1 MKLITGHSGEAHIT
15 AADDGAFNAIV
26 YTDGKFVFDTGKKF
40 AIEKL
45 SDNSVR
51 IYDGYAMNQGRK
63 LGIEKDD
70 YEELVLENGMQNKKR
85 ADLIVIRY
93 ARDVDTGIESAELA
107 VITGLSGSEYEDPEM
122 LQGDIVAGDIEDD
135 MPLYRIRFNGLEM
148 EGIDPLFEMFN
159 KQLSSEDY
167 TTDEKEKLKNIDEN
181 ANNYTHPATAGN
193 KHIPSGGSAGQVLK
207 YGGSSGAAS
216 WGSDS
221 YYGTCSTAAATAAK
235 TVSLSGFSLFTGATV
250 AVMFSNGNTAANPT
264 LNINSTGAK
273 PIYYRNAA
281 LTSSTAGIIS
291 KNGVYL
297 FVYSGSYWRLVGDV
311 GSIAISEV
319 ADKLSTPRTIDG
331 VSFDGSADIVHFGV
345 CTTAAST
352 AAKTVSISGFTL
364 VTGARVIVIF
374 NNGNTATNPT
384 LNVNGTGAKQM
395 IRPNGEGS
403 FVGLDTKEIENYGV
417 YEFVYNGSY
426 WYTGILAG
434 LHNPFFTSVDT
445 DSNVTSWTPVETLAT
460 REGFSSILN
469 KISTM
474 FKNVRYLYKLL
485 GKTDISAIGD
495 GTVTGILS
503 QNLAYKDF
511 SSEITKLNA
520 SAPDPVCYVEN
531 GTVYILGGFIAKNAT
546 LAGNLFQVPKKYA
559 PRAEVVGSASYP
571 SSAVDAGK
579 ILSISINAA
588 GIVSYYQKE
597 QLSYSQRFTIQ
608 YPLKTS

>member
-167 TTDEKEKLKNIDEN
+167 TIDEKEKLKNIDEN

-235 TVSLSGFSLFTGATV
+235 TVSLSGFSLFTGVTV

-331 VSFDGSADIVHFGV
+331 VSFDGSADIVHFGA
-345 CTTAAST
+345 CTTTPAT
-352 AAKTVSISGFTL
+352 AAKIVSIPNFVLKDGAKIYVEFTM
-364 VTGARVIVIF
+364 
-374 NNGNTATNPT
+374 GNTAANPT
-384 LNVNGTGAKQM
+384 LNVNSTGGKSVFTMDCANSYSV
-395 IRPNGEGS
+395 RPTDIGQG
-403 FVGLDTKEIENYGV
+403 I
-417 YEFVYNGSY
+417 YEFIYLGEF
-426 WYTGILAG
+426 WYTVSSSVSYSIVSFATNDLTDSSAASW
-434 LHNPFFTSVDT
+434 TSV
-445 DSNVTSWTPVETLAT
+445 TPLASRSTVRAIVE
-460 REGFSSILN
+460 
-469 KISTM
+469 KVSTM

-531 GTVYILGGFIAKNAT
+531 GTVYILGGFIAKTAT

>member
-181 ANNYTHPATAGN
+181 ANNYTHPTTAGN

-235 TVSLSGFSLFTGATV
+235 TVSLSGFSLFTGVTV

-273 PIYYRNAA
+273 TIYYRNAA

-297 FVYSGSYWRLVGDV
+297 
-311 GSIAISEV
+311 
-319 ADKLSTPRTIDG
+319 
-331 VSFDGSADIVHFGV
+331 
-345 CTTAAST
+345 
-352 AAKTVSISGFTL
+352 
-364 VTGARVIVIF
+364 
-374 NNGNTATNPT
+374 
-384 LNVNGTGAKQM
+384 
-395 IRPNGEGS
+395 
-403 FVGLDTKEIENYGV
+403 
-417 YEFVYNGSY
+417 
-426 WYTGILAG
+426 
-434 LHNPFFTSVDT
+434 
-445 DSNVTSWTPVETLAT
+445 
-460 REGFSSILN
+460 
-469 KISTM
+469 
-474 FKNVRYLYKLL
+474 
-485 GKTDISAIGD
+485 
-495 GTVTGILS
+495 
-503 QNLAYKDF
+503 
-511 SSEITKLNA
+511 
-520 SAPDPVCYVEN
+520 CYV
-531 GTVYILGGFIAKNAT
+531 
-546 LAGNLFQVPKKYA
+546 
-559 PRAEVVGSASYP
+559 S
-571 SSAVDAGK
+571 
-579 ILSISINAA
+579 
-588 GIVSYYQKE
+588 
-597 QLSYSQRFTIQ
+597 
-608 YPLKTS
+608 

>member
-181 ANNYTHPATAGN
+181 ANNYTHPTTAGN

-273 PIYYRNAA
+273 TIYYRNAA

-297 FVYSGSYWRLVGDV
+297 
-311 GSIAISEV
+311 
-319 ADKLSTPRTIDG
+319 
-331 VSFDGSADIVHFGV
+331 
-345 CTTAAST
+345 
-352 AAKTVSISGFTL
+352 
-364 VTGARVIVIF
+364 
-374 NNGNTATNPT
+374 
-384 LNVNGTGAKQM
+384 
-395 IRPNGEGS
+395 
-403 FVGLDTKEIENYGV
+403 
-417 YEFVYNGSY
+417 
-426 WYTGILAG
+426 
-434 LHNPFFTSVDT
+434 
-445 DSNVTSWTPVETLAT
+445 
-460 REGFSSILN
+460 
-469 KISTM
+469 
-474 FKNVRYLYKLL
+474 
-485 GKTDISAIGD
+485 
-495 GTVTGILS
+495 
-503 QNLAYKDF
+503 
-511 SSEITKLNA
+511 
-520 SAPDPVCYVEN
+520 CYV
-531 GTVYILGGFIAKNAT
+531 
-546 LAGNLFQVPKKYA
+546 
-559 PRAEVVGSASYP
+559 S
-571 SSAVDAGK
+571 
-579 ILSISINAA
+579 
-588 GIVSYYQKE
+588 
-597 QLSYSQRFTIQ
+597 
-608 YPLKTS
+608 

>member
-1 MKLITGHSGEAHIT
+1 M
-15 AADDGAFNAIV
+15 
-26 YTDGKFVFDTGKKF
+26 
-40 AIEKL
+40 IEKTVNIGL
-45 SDNSVR
+45 IKEDEDEFYNVSTVNDNLDKIDEEFS
-51 IYDGYAMNQGRK
+51 RK
-63 LGIEKDD
+63 VNKIEGK
-70 YEELVLENGMQNKKR
+70 N
-85 ADLIVIRY
+85 
-93 ARDVDTGIESAELA
+93 
-107 VITGLSGSEYEDPEM
+107 
-122 LQGDIVAGDIEDD
+122 
-135 MPLYRIRFNGLEM
+135 
-148 EGIDPLFEMFN
+148 
-159 KQLSSEDY
+159 LSSNDY
-167 TTDEKEKLKNIDEN
+167 TTDEKEKLKNLDEN
-181 ANNYTHPATAGN
+181 ANNYTHPTTAGN

-207 YGGSSGAAS
+207 YGGSSGSAS

-345 CTTAAST
+345 CTTSAAT
-352 AAKTVSISGFTL
+352 AAKTVSIPNFVL
-364 VTGARVIVIF
+364 KEGARIYVMF
-374 NNGNTATNPT
+374 LNGNTNTGKIT
-384 LNVNGTGAKQM
+384 LNVNSTENRTIASAF
-395 IRPNGEGS
+395 IYPDS
-403 FVGLDTKEIENYGV
+403 IIEFKHTLENKI
-417 YEFVYNGSY
+417 YEFVYYVGVWMITSKVISNIPV
-426 WYTGILAG
+426 T
-434 LHNPFFTSVDT
+434 FTSSDT
-445 DSNVTSWTPVETLAT
+445 TDAGVSSWSTVEKLTSDITLRAIVE
-460 REGFSSILN
+460 

-485 GKTDISAIGD
+485 GKTNISAIGD

-579 ILSISINAA
+579 ILSISITAT

>member
-331 VSFDGSADIVHFGV
+331 VSFDGSADIVHFGA
-345 CTTAAST
+345 CTTTPAT
-352 AAKTVSISGFTL
+352 AAKIVSIPNFVLKDGAKIYVEFTM
-364 VTGARVIVIF
+364 
-374 NNGNTATNPT
+374 GNTAANPT
-384 LNVNGTGAKQM
+384 LNVNSTGGKSVFTMDCANSYSV
-395 IRPNGEGS
+395 RPTDIGQG
-403 FVGLDTKEIENYGV
+403 I
-417 YEFVYNGSY
+417 YEFIYLGEF
-426 WYTGILAG
+426 WYTVSSSVSYSIVSFATNDLTDSSAASW
-434 LHNPFFTSVDT
+434 TSV
-445 DSNVTSWTPVETLAT
+445 TPLASRSTVRAIVE
-460 REGFSSILN
+460 
-469 KISTM
+469 KVSTM

>member
-1 MKLITGHSGEAHIT
+1 MIEKTVNIGLIKEDEDEFYNVSTVNDNLDKIDEEFSRKVNKIEGKNLSSN
-15 AADDGAFNAIV
+15 D
-26 YTDGKFVFDTGKKF
+26 YTD
-40 AIEKL
+40 
-45 SDNSVR
+45 N
-51 IYDGYAMNQGRK
+51 
-63 LGIEKDD
+63 
-70 YEELVLENGMQNKKR
+70 
-85 ADLIVIRY
+85 
-93 ARDVDTGIESAELA
+93 
-107 VITGLSGSEYEDPEM
+107 
-122 LQGDIVAGDIEDD
+122 
-135 MPLYRIRFNGLEM
+135 
-148 EGIDPLFEMFN
+148 
-159 KQLSSEDY
+159 
-167 TTDEKEKLKNIDEN
+167 EKEKLKNIDEN

-345 CTTAAST
+345 CTTAANNSFKNVNIPNFVTEEGATIFVHFKNGSDVGSYTST
-352 AAKTVSISGFTL
+352 SFQVNDGPSRYITL
-364 VTGARVIVIF
+364 VGDSSGVA
-374 NNGNTATNPT
+374 GQ
-384 LNVNGTGAKQM
+384 GM
-395 IRPNGEGS
+395 I
-403 FVGLDTKEIENYGV
+403 LDSNRIYQLTFKDDMWRTDIIEKE
-417 YEFVYNGSY
+417 S
-426 WYTGILAG
+426 
-434 LHNPFFTSVDT
+434 LHFTSADT
-445 DSNVTSWTPVETLAT
+445 ADSSVTSWSTVTALT
-460 REGFSSILN
+460 SGLKLDVILN

-485 GKTDISAIGD
+485 GKTNISAIGD

-531 GTVYILGGFIAKNAT
+531 GTVYILGGFIVKTAT

-559 PRAEVVGSASYP
+559 PRTEVVGSASYP

>member
-1 MKLITGHSGEAHIT
+1 MIEKTVNIGLIKEDEDEFYNVSTVNDNLDKIDEEFSRKVNKIEGKNLSSN
-15 AADDGAFNAIV
+15 D
-26 YTDGKFVFDTGKKF
+26 YTD
-40 AIEKL
+40 
-45 SDNSVR
+45 N
-51 IYDGYAMNQGRK
+51 
-63 LGIEKDD
+63 
-70 YEELVLENGMQNKKR
+70 
-85 ADLIVIRY
+85 
-93 ARDVDTGIESAELA
+93 
-107 VITGLSGSEYEDPEM
+107 
-122 LQGDIVAGDIEDD
+122 
-135 MPLYRIRFNGLEM
+135 
-148 EGIDPLFEMFN
+148 
-159 KQLSSEDY
+159 
-167 TTDEKEKLKNIDEN
+167 EKEKLKNIDEN
-181 ANNYTHPATAGN
+181 ANNYTHPTTAGN

-207 YGGSSGAAS
+207 YGGSSGSAS

-331 VSFDGSADIVHFGV
+331 VSFDGSADIVHFGA
-345 CTTAAST
+345 CTTPPAT
-352 AAKTVSISGFTL
+352 AAKIVSIPNFVLKDGAKIYVEFTM
-364 VTGARVIVIF
+364 
-374 NNGNTATNPT
+374 GNTAANPT
-384 LNVNGTGAKQM
+384 LNVNSTGGKSVFTMDCANGYVV
-395 IRPNGEGS
+395 RPTDIGQG
-403 FVGLDTKEIENYGV
+403 I
-417 YEFVYNGSY
+417 YEFIYLGEF
-426 WYTGILAG
+426 WYTVSSSVSYSIVSFATNDLTDSSAASW
-434 LHNPFFTSVDT
+434 TSV
-445 DSNVTSWTPVETLAT
+445 TPLASRSTVRAIVE
-460 REGFSSILN
+460 
-469 KISTM
+469 KVSTM

-531 GTVYILGGFIAKNAT
+531 GTVYILGGFIAKTAT

>member
-181 ANNYTHPATAGN
+181 ANNYTHPTTAGN

-235 TVSLSGFSLFTGATV
+235 TVSLSGFSLFTGVTV

-273 PIYYRNAA
+273 TIYYRNAA

-331 VSFDGSADIVHFGV
+331 VSFDGSADIVHFGA
-345 CTTAAST
+345 CTTTPAT
-352 AAKTVSISGFTL
+352 AAKIVSIPNFVLKDGAKIYVEFTM
-364 VTGARVIVIF
+364 
-374 NNGNTATNPT
+374 GNTAANPT
-384 LNVNGTGAKQM
+384 LNVNSTGGKSVFTMDCANSYSV
-395 IRPNGEGS
+395 RPTDIGQG
-403 FVGLDTKEIENYGV
+403 I
-417 YEFVYNGSY
+417 YEFIYLGEF
-426 WYTGILAG
+426 WYTVSSSVSYSIVSFATNDLTDSSAASW
-434 LHNPFFTSVDT
+434 TSV
-445 DSNVTSWTPVETLAT
+445 TPLASRSTVRAIVE
-460 REGFSSILN
+460 
-469 KISTM
+469 KVSTM

-531 GTVYILGGFIAKNAT
+531 GTVYILGGFIAKTAT

>member
-1 MKLITGHSGEAHIT
+1 M
-15 AADDGAFNAIV
+15 
-26 YTDGKFVFDTGKKF
+26 
-40 AIEKL
+40 IEKTVNIGL
-45 SDNSVR
+45 IKEDEDEFYNVSTVNDNLDKIDEEFS
-51 IYDGYAMNQGRK
+51 RK
-63 LGIEKDD
+63 VNKIEGK
-70 YEELVLENGMQNKKR
+70 N
-85 ADLIVIRY
+85 
-93 ARDVDTGIESAELA
+93 
-107 VITGLSGSEYEDPEM
+107 
-122 LQGDIVAGDIEDD
+122 
-135 MPLYRIRFNGLEM
+135 
-148 EGIDPLFEMFN
+148 
-159 KQLSSEDY
+159 LSSNDY

-181 ANNYTHPATAGN
+181 ANNYTHPTTAGN

-207 YGGSSGAAS
+207 YGGSSGSAS

-331 VSFDGSADIVHFGV
+331 VSFDGSADIVHFGM
-345 CTTAAST
+345 CST
-352 AAKTVSISGFTL
+352 AAATAAKYVSIPGLQVKKGSVAF
-364 VTGARVIVIF
+364 VYFVV
-374 NNGNTATNPT
+374 GNSAESPT
-384 LNVNGTGAKQM
+384 LNVNNTGAEVIIDHGGALTGNK
-395 IRPNGEGS
+395 
-403 FVGLDTKEIENYGV
+403 KNYIHSRAT
-417 YEFVYNGSY
+417 YCFVYTGGSWELNTNIDTRLNTVSFTNADSTSPTAWTDVSVLSNGLTHSD
-426 WYTGILAG
+426 LF
-434 LHNPFFTSVDT
+434 N
-445 DSNVTSWTPVETLAT
+445 
-460 REGFSSILN
+460 R
-469 KISTM
+469 ISTM

-531 GTVYILGGFIAKNAT
+531 GTVYILGGFIAKTAT

-579 ILSISINAA
+579 ILSISITAT